1 MIRHLVIGLL
11 SLVCVVALSLD
22 SEAFARRCCKP
33 ARGCAKKSCCSTG
46 CATNACAT
54 NACAAG
60 GCVAATGT
68 APAVAAAPA
77 PAPTADKTAA
87 AADQASDGTAA
98 PTTVAQT
105 RARRFGNGTIRAAA
119 SNLMVRR

>member
-33 ARGCAKKSCCSTG
+33 ARGCCAKKSCCSTG
-46 CATNACAT
+46 CATNACAAG
-54 NACAAG
+54 ACAA
-60 GCVAATGT
+60 TT
-68 APAVAAAPA
+68 TPAPAVAGAPTQAPA
-77 PAPTADKTAA
+77 ADK
-87 AADQASDGTAA
+87 ASDGAA
-98 PTTVAQT
+98 TESTTVAT
-105 RARRFGNGTIRAAA
+105 RTRRFGNGTLRAAA

>member
-33 ARGCAKKSCCSTG
+33 ARGCCAKKSCCSTG
-46 CATNACAT
+46 CGT

-60 GCVAATGT
+60 ACAATT
-68 APAVAAAPA
+68 TPAPAVAGTPTPA
-77 PAPTADKTAA
+77 PAADKTAA
-87 AADQASDGTAA
+87 AADKASDGATTE
-98 PTTVAQT
+98 PTTVAT
-105 RARRFGNGTIRAAA
+105 RTRRFGNGTLRAAA